1 MNQFFSS
8 ILLGINSVI
17 GSYGWSVVVFTLL
30 IRLILMPLDVKSRVS
45 MRKMN
50 KLQPQVMA
58 LQKKYAKDQQKLN
71 LKTQELYRKEKV
83 NPLSSCLPLLLSFP
97 ILIIMFNAMRSVANE
112 QMARQALEIA
122 QGNTPALESWL
133 WIKNI
138 WMPDS
143 PFNATWP
150 DLTRLNQ
157 VPANIWQSVITGLPE
172 TSETFLTDLGLS
184 ADSFAGD
191 TLRESVQTI
200 YNAMMANDAFKD
212 QLTTIP
218 GFNFN
223 LLIKT
228 VSVYTSFNGLFILPL
243 FSAASQYLMTVLQ
256 PTQPQQP
263 TTDKNGQ
270 QQPQPGS
277 GAFMKW
283 FFPLFSL
290 WICAG
295 YYASFAIYWATS
307 NILAI
312 VQNVVIN
319 KYLDWKEAKAA
330 LPEGSL
336 Q

>member
-8 ILLGINSVI
+8 ILLGINSVV

-58 LQKKYAKDQQKLN
+58 LQKKYGKDQQKLN
-71 LKTQELYRKEKV
+71 LKTQELYKKENV

-97 ILIIMFNAMRSVANE
+97 ILIVMFNAMRSVANE

-122 QGNTPALESWL
+122 QGNTPVMESWL

-157 VPANIWQSVITGLPE
+157 IPANIWQNVFANLPE
-172 TSETFLTDLGLS
+172 ASVTFMEQLGLT
-184 ADSFAGD
+184 ADSFTSD
-191 TLRESVQTI
+191 SLRASVQTI
-200 YNAMMANDAFKD
+200 YDAMAANPGYAD
-212 QLTTIP
+212 QLATIP
-218 GFNFN
+218 GFTFN
-223 LLIKT
+223 LLITSVT
-228 VSVYTSFNGLFILPL
+228 VFRSFNGLFILPL
-243 FSAASQYLMTVLQ
+243 FSAVSQYLMTVLQ
-256 PTQPQQP
+256 PTQPQQ
-263 TTDKNGQ
+263 TDANAQ
-270 QQPQPGS
+270 QSQPGS

-312 VQNVVIN
+312 GQNVVIN
-319 KYLDWKEAKAA
+319 KYLDWKDAKAA
-330 LPEGSL
+330 LSEGSL

>member
-8 ILLGINSVI
+8 ILLGINSVVH
-17 GSYGWSVVVFTLL
+17 SYGWSVVVFTLL

-45 MRKMN
+45 MRRMN

-83 NPLSSCLPLLLSFP
+83 NPISSCLPLLLSFP

-122 QGNTPALESWL
+122 QGNTPVLESWL

-157 VPANIWQSVITGLPE
+157 VPAAVWQKVINSL
-172 TSETFLTDLGLS
+172 SEPSSLDFLSGLGLS
-184 ADSFAGD
+184 ADSFASD
-191 TLRESVQTI
+191 TLRASVQTI
-200 YNAMMANDAFKD
+200 YDTMMKNPGYSD
-212 QLTTIP
+212 QLATIP

-228 VSVYTSFNGLFILPL
+228 FSVYRSFNGLFILPL
-243 FSAASQYLMTVLQ
+243 FSAASQYLMTILQ
-256 PTQPQQP
+256 PTQPQQQ
-263 TTDKNGQ
+263 TDANG

-319 KYLDWKEAKAA
+319 KYLDWKEAKEA
-330 LPEGSL
+330 LPEGNL